1 MKRASEAQLPPR
13 PPPPL
18 PSSPREPSAP
28 SAAPATP
35 GVIGQHYDVLS
46 KVGEGTYG
54 SVYKAID
61 RRDLSEVAIKRMKNT
76 REGEGIS
83 HTAYREIALV
93 RELRHP
99 NVVSLK
105 EIFLVGRE
113 LNLVFEFVAGDLA
126 ERIKQLRETHA
137 TFAPQTIRH
146 VMRQLLDGLGYL
158 HRSWIMHRDIKPSN
172 ILMSVDSHVKIADF
186 GLARIF
192 RSPLRA
198 LHHDGPVV
206 TVWYRAPELLLGSK
220 QYTSAVDVWACGCIM
235 AEMMLTRALFTGSE
249 AKGNEL
255 QQDQL
260 VKVFRVLGKPRPD
273 EWPKLTEL
281 PHWPQVSQWSS
292 QGYADLLAQRLNGAQ
307 PSPEALSLL
316 RKLLKYDP
324 DTRLTTDQ
332 ALQDSYFVGSDAH
345 ADAGGVVAPSA
356 GASGR

>member
-1 MKRASEAQLPPR
+1 MQAK
-13 PPPPL
+13 
-18 PSSPREPSAP
+18 
-28 SAAPATP
+28 
-35 GVIGQHYDVLS
+35 I
-46 KVGEGTYG
+46 GEGTYG
-54 SVYKAID
+54 SVYKAVDQRD
-61 RRDLSEVAIKRMKNT
+61 RSEVAIKRMKNT

-93 RELRHP
+93 RELQHP
-99 NVVSLK
+99 NIVSLK

-126 ERIKQLRETHA
+126 ERIKQLREAHA
-137 TFAPQTIRH
+137 SFPPNTIRY

-172 ILMSVDSHVKIADF
+172 ILMGAGAHVKIADF

-220 QYTSAVDVWACGCIM
+220 QYSPAVDSIRLMYRRATAEFRCIM
-235 AEMMLTRALFTGSE
+235 AEMMLTRALFTGTE

-260 VKVFRVLGKPRPD
+260 VKTG
-273 EWPKLTEL
+273 
-281 PHWPQVSQWSS
+281 
-292 QGYADLLAQRLNGAQ
+292 
-307 PSPEALSLL
+307 LSLL
-316 RKLLKYDP
+316 NYLIGHK
-324 DTRLTTDQ
+324 
-332 ALQDSYFVGSDAH
+332 SG
-345 ADAGGVVAPSA
+345 
-356 GASGR
+356 SGRLKGMQTLWHNGFMDHSRRARL